1 MNFNPDTIW
10 RIIISPSKAMNKLL
24 QKKLLI
30 ESLNKVFNNF
40 LADAEFRKIK
50 SEGIFNKEL
59 KETVELVNR
68 CLPKCVKSGCLL
80 DLAWYDDNEKG
91 QLIELVMV
99 LESEWAKSFAGIK
112 YDFEKLLI
120 CKCPLK
126 VMVCQWT
133 KADIQNLFD
142 KIESSINAFGS
153 STDETYLLV
162 VLDSSTDKEF
172 IFKTFGSSN

>member
-1 MNFNPDTIW
+1 MSAAWNCNVATGGFP
-10 RIIISPSKAMNKLL
+10 KYF
-24 QKKLLI
+24 
-30 ESLNKVFNNF
+30 E
-40 LADAEFRKIK
+40 
-50 SEGIFNKEL
+50 KEWL
-59 KETVELVNR
+59 FDMTWYKE
-68 CLPKCVKSGCLL
+68 
-80 DLAWYDDNEKG
+80 NEKG

-99 LESEWAKSFAGIK
+99 LESEWDTSFVGIK

-126 VMVCQWT
+126 VMVCQWP

-172 IFKTFGSSN
+172 IFNTFGSSD

>member
-1 MNFNPDTIW
+1 MSQN
-10 RIIISPSKAMNKLL
+10 
-24 QKKLLI
+24 QLLI
-30 ESLNKVFNNF
+30 NSLKEVFNNF
-40 LADAEFRKIK
+40 LADVK
-50 SEGIFNKEL
+50 SQQIQGDGPWTKEL
-59 KETVELVNR
+59 KERLGDLGMSAAWNCNVATGGF
-68 CLPKCVKSGCLL
+68 PKYFEAEWLF
-80 DLAWYDDNEKG
+80 DMTWYKENEKG

-120 CKCPLK
+120 SKCPLK
-126 VMVCQWT
+126 VMICQWT